1 MSYSEDSNSELIP
14 APRGH
19 YQLNVMPIGINIA
32 TKVFQRPINK
42 RSKFFLQKKKNQNKT
57 KEEKKIPIHFLNKEN
72 LSSIYELY
80 YLGNKVFF
88 SLKFEHTYD
97 LYSISSL

>member
-1 MSYSEDSNSELIP
+1 
-14 APRGH
+14 
-19 YQLNVMPIGINIA
+19 MPFGLNIA

-42 RSKFFLQKKKNQNKT
+42 RSKFFLKKKKKTKQNKT

-88 SLKFEHTYD
+88 P
-97 LYSISSL
+97 